1 MPAIVV
7 MHDDR
12 SGGDREQAALQGA
25 GQAGG
30 PDDAH
35 QAAGGERQGG
45 QARGLVRNVPRRL
58 LRRSYSFVS
67 CIHAAGL
74 ILDTYCICMYVYVL
88 YAMNLLTDDTVQRR
102 CRWDKKPLK
111 NRDTVGL
118 PLVGRLAEASRR
130 GAMLLTHALM
140 GFGKDPKP
148 AQPPPPPSQS
158 SQH

>member
-1 MPAIVV
+1 MV

-25 GQAGG
+25 GQVGG
-30 PDDAH
+30 HLTSLIRLQVQVEDGKVVKHEDWYVTY
-35 QAAGGERQGG
+35 
-45 QARGLVRNVPRRL
+45 LVV
-58 LRRSYSFVS
+58 SYSFVS

-148 AQPPPPPSQS
+148 AQPPPPPPSQS